1 MEDHGARQDAA
12 AREKRAVALTSV
24 VAAVFL
30 TGFKT
35 VVGLSTGSLGILAEA
50 LHSALDLAAAAM
62 TYAAVRIADRPPDE
76 GHPYGHGKVES
87 FSALFETVL
96 LAVTCVWIIYEA
108 IQRLFFKHVDIQ
120 PSVWAFLVMVVSIL
134 VDWGRSRA
142 LMRAA
147 RQYKSQALEADALHF
162 STDIWSSS
170 VVLGGLALVKIGEM
184 TGHADR
190 LSRADAVAALGVA
203 GIVLWV
209 SAQLGKSTVDVLL
222 DRAPA
227 GLAEAIRGEAATV
240 EGVVA
245 CRRVRL
251 RPVGPVVFVDMLVDV
266 ARTTPLEQAHA
277 IVSEVE
283 TRVRGVHP
291 QADVVVHFEPVA
303 TTAEGWGERVQA
315 IAGEHGLV
323 VHEVQAIE
331 LAGRTMITFHLEV
344 DPALCLADAHA
355 QADRLEQA
363 IRSRMDGLSSVV
375 AHIEPKG
382 ASRVHRAASSEHHA
396 RVLAALA
403 RTTAG
408 IAALEE
414 FHEIGVRE
422 SDGRLFVAMHCVFD
436 GALPIGE
443 VHRLSSVVEDQ
454 LKAAVPEIFDV
465 HIHVEPP
472 DAAATGSRAR
482 PSPAESR

>member
-1 MEDHGARQDAA
+1 METERTGQEQA
-12 AREKRAVALTSV
+12 AREKQSVALTSV

-30 TGFKT
+30 TAFKA
-35 VVGLSTGSLGILAEA
+35 VVGISTGSLGILAEA

-87 FSALFETVL
+87 FSALFETLL
-96 LAVTCVWIIYEA
+96 LALTCVWIIYEA
-108 IQRLFFKHVDIQ
+108 IERLFFKHVEIV
-120 PSVWAFLVMVVSIL
+120 SSAWAFAVMVVSIV

-147 RQYKSQALEADALHF
+147 KRYKSQALEADALHF

-170 VVLGGLALVKIGEM
+170 VVLGGLALVKLGEM
-184 TGHADR
+184 TGHADI

-209 SAQLGKSTVDVLL
+209 SAQLGRSTVDVLL

-227 GLAEAIRGEAATV
+227 GLAEAIGREAAAV
-240 EGVVA
+240 SGVVA

-251 RPVGPVVFVDMLVDV
+251 RPVGPVVFVDMVIDV
-266 ARTTPLEQAHA
+266 ARATPLEQAHA
-277 IVSEVE
+277 VVSEVE
-283 TRVRGVHP
+283 ERVRALHP

-303 TTAEGWGERVQA
+303 TTAEGWAERVQA
-315 IAGEHGLV
+315 IAGEQGLV

-331 LAGRTMITFHLEV
+331 VAGRMMVTFHLEV

-355 QADRLEQA
+355 RADGLEQA
-363 IRSRMDGLSSVV
+363 IRSRTDELSSVI

-382 ASRVHRAASSEHHA
+382 ASRVHWAASSEHRA
-396 RVLAALA
+396 RVLSALA

-408 IAALEE
+408 IDALEE

-422 SDGRLFVAMHCVFD
+422 ADGRLFVAMHCVFD
-436 GALPIGE
+436 GTLPIGE
-443 VHRLSSVVEDQ
+443 VHRLSTLIEDQ
-454 LKAAVPEIFDV
+454 LKASVPEVVDV

-472 DAAATGSRAR
+472 EAGGRAGSER
-482 PSPAESR
+482 P

>member
-1 MEDHGARQDAA
+1 METDRTSQDAA
-12 AREKRAVALTSV
+12 AREKKAVALSSV
-24 VAAVFL
+24 IAAVFL
-30 TGFKT
+30 TGFKAI
-35 VVGLSTGSLGILAEA
+35 VGVSTASLGILAEA

-76 GHPYGHGKVES
+76 SHPYGHGKVES
-87 FSALFETVL
+87 FSALFETLL

-108 IQRLFFKHVDIQ
+108 IQRLFFKHVEIV
-120 PSVWAFLVMVVSIL
+120 PSVWAFVVMVVSIV

-147 RQYKSQALEADALHF
+147 KRYKSQALEADALHF

-170 VVLGGLALVKIGEM
+170 VVLAGLALVKLGEM
-184 TGHADR
+184 TGHAEV
-190 LSRADAVAALGVA
+190 LARADAVAALGVA

-209 SAQLGKSTVDVLL
+209 SAQLGRSTAAVLL

-227 GLAEAIRGEAATV
+227 GLAEAIGGEAAKV
-240 EGVVA
+240 AGVVA
-245 CRRVRL
+245 CRRIRL
-251 RPVGPVVFVDMLVDV
+251 RSVGPIVFVDMVVDV
-266 ARTTPLEQAHA
+266 PRATPLEQAHA

-283 TRVRGVHP
+283 ERVRAVHP

-303 TTAEGWGERVQA
+303 TTAEGWVERIQA
-315 IAGEHGLV
+315 IAGEQGLV

-331 LAGRTMITFHLEV
+331 MSGRMMVTFHLEV

-363 IRSRMDGLSSVV
+363 IRSHIDGLSSVT

-382 ASRVHRAASSEHHA
+382 APRIQHVASGERRA
-396 RVLAALA
+396 RILAAVA
-403 RTTAG
+403 RATAG
-408 IAALEE
+408 IGALEE

-422 SDGRLFVAMHCVFD
+422 ADGRLFVAMHCVFD

-443 VHRLSSVVEDQ
+443 VHRLSTVIEDQ
-454 LKAAVPEIFDV
+454 LKAAVPEIVDV

-472 DAAATGSRAR
+472 DAAARAG
-482 PSPAESR
+482 AERS